1 MKPNGKPSGK
11 QESGQA
17 ENKKQIY
24 EGEHAER
31 NRNLAEAENNTNCPG
46 GNSETDRKRPAY
58 NNPGNTEEPK
68 VKIYRLTLKG
78 PDKYNVYD
86 NVRQDKTQKQA
97 YDTDACEICMKDLK
111 KHTGRPPGAERQGR
125 ASAPGRAPDS

>member
-31 NRNLAEAENNTNCPG
+31 NRNLAEAENNRPG
-46 GNSETDRKRPAY
+46 GNSGTNRKRQTHD
-58 NNPGNTEEPK
+58 PGNTERPR
-68 VKIYRLTLKG
+68 VKKYRLTKKV
-78 PDKYNVYD
+78 PDKYEVD
-86 NVRQDKTQKQA
+86 EDVRHDKTQTQEYGAGA
-97 YDTDACEICMKDLK
+97 YGICTKDLK
-111 KHTGRPPGAERQGR
+111 KHTWRPPGAERKGR
-125 ASAPGRAPDS
+125 ASAFGRAPDS